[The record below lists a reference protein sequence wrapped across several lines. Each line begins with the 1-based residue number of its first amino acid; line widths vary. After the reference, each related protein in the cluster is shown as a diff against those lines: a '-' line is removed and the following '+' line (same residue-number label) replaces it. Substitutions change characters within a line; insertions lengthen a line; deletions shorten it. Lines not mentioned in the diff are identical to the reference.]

1 MVGGGL
7 HAILDHKNKRIILSI
22 KRRKKSSIHWGK
34 AYVVEWGRTK
44 TNKKKT
50 SPKGAMRLVVVL

>member
-1 MVGGGL
+1 MFVKRGEGGL

-22 KRRKKSSIHWGK
+22 KKEKKSSIHWGK

-44 TNKKKT
+44 TKKKDFT
-50 SPKGAMRLVVVL
+50 